1 MGERTRVGV
10 DVATEK
16 NKGSQE
22 RVVKRAETVTRR
34 SGEESEWYSV

>member
-1 MGERTRVGV
+1 MGDRARVGV

-34 SGEESEWYSV
+34 SEEESEWYSV